1 MRSFALLNLWNFC
14 TFIAYLKNCFTE
26 SKREIGNQF
35 VAQNS
40 HIHFKKKRF
49 FKRKAGVLCSCSYLS
64 DFNITVIT
72 QTH

>member
-40 HIHFKKKRF
+40 HIHLKKKVF
-49 FKRKAGVLCSCSYLS
+49 
-64 DFNITVIT
+64 
-72 QTH
+72 